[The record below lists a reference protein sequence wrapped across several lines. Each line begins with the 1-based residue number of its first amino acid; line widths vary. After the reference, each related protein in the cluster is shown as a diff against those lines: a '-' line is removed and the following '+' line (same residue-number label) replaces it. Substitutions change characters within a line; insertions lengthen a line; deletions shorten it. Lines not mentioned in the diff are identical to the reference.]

1 MSSLVLHVVG
11 ARPNF
16 PKAAPVL
23 AALEAA
29 HIPQFLVHTG
39 QHYDDRMSDTFFREL
54 NLPQPDINL
63 GVGSGSHAQQTASTM
78 VGIEE
83 VLLNRQPDLVIV
95 YGDVN
100 STIAAALVAA
110 KLHVPIAHV
119 EAGLRSF
126 DREMPEEINRV
137 LTDQISELLFTTSP
151 EALDNLVLEGIS
163 PERVH
168 FVGNTMMDTLR
179 IALPSLDPDRVKASL
194 GLPDKYIVATL
205 HRPSNVDDPES
216 ARQMARILI
225 EASERLPVAIPLHP
239 RGRRQLEEA
248 GLGSNAR
255 VVGMDPLA
263 YLDFMSMVQGSSAVI
278 TDSGGVQEE
287 TTYLGIPC
295 LTLRST
301 TERPVTITHGT
312 NRLVFPTT
320 VLTELDHALDRTPEE
335 REPVLPA
342 LWDGHA
348 GPRIASVIRG
358 WLTEG
363 QDQPD

>member
-1 MSSLVLHVVG
+1 MTSPILHVVG

-23 AALEAA
+23 AALETVG
-29 HIPQFLVHTG
+29 IPQLLIHTG
-39 QHYDDRMSDTFFREL
+39 QHYDDRMSDALFRDL
-54 NLPQPDINL
+54 NIPQPDINL
-63 GVGSGSHAQQTASTM
+63 GVGSGSHAEQTASTM

-83 VLLNRQPDLVIV
+83 VLLERQPDLVVV

-126 DREMPEEINRV
+126 DREMPEEVNRV

-151 EALDNLVLEGIS
+151 EALDNLVREGIS

-179 IALPSLDPDRVKASL
+179 IALPSLDPDRIKTSL

-216 ARQMARILI
+216 ARQMTQILI
-225 EASERLPVAIPLHP
+225 EASERLPVVIPLHP
-239 RGRRQLEEA
+239 RGRRQLETA

-255 VVGMDPLA
+255 VIGLDPLT
-263 YLDFMSMVQGSSAVI
+263 YLDFMSMVQGSSTVI

-295 LTLRST
+295 LTLRTT

-312 NRLVFPTT
+312 NRLVSPTT
-320 VLTELDHALDRTPEE
+320 VLLELDRALDGTPKE
-335 REPVLPA
+335 REPVLPPK
-342 LWDGHA
+342 WDGHA
-348 GPRIASVIRG
+348 GPRIASAIQG
-358 WLTEG
+358 WLTER

>member
-1 MSSLVLHVVG
+1 MSNLVLHVVG

-29 HIPQFLVHTG
+29 GIPQLLIHTG
-39 QHYDDRMSDTFFREL
+39 QHYDDNMSNAFFRDL
-54 NLPQPDINL
+54 NIPEPDINL
-63 GVGSGSHAQQTASTM
+63 AVGSGGHAAQTANTM
-78 VGIEE
+78 VGIEG
-83 VLLNRQPDLVIV
+83 VLLDRQPDLVVV

-100 STIAAALVAA
+100 STIAAALVAV
-110 KLHVPIAHV
+110 KLHLLIAHV

-137 LTDQISELLFTTSP
+137 LTDQIAELLFTTSP
-151 EALDNLVLEGIS
+151 EARDNLVREGIS

-168 FVGNTMMDTLR
+168 FVGNTMIDTLHR
-179 IALPSLDPDRVKASL
+179 VLPLLDPGRVKASL
-194 GLPDKYIVATL
+194 GLPENYVVATL
-205 HRPSNVDDPES
+205 HRPSNVDDPNS
-216 ARQMARILI
+216 ARQMARILT
-225 EASERLPVAIPLHP
+225 EVSERLPVVIPLHP
-239 RGRRQLEEA
+239 RSRKNLEAA
-248 GLGSNAR
+248 GLGSNGI
-255 VVGMDPLA
+255 VIGLDPLS

-320 VLTELDHALDRTPEE
+320 VLTELNHALAHTPEE
-335 REPVLPA
+335 REPVLPPM
-342 LWDGHA
+342 WDGHA
-348 GPRIASVIRG
+348 GPRIASVIQG
-358 WLTEG
+358 WLAERH
-363 QDQPD
+363 DQPD